1 MDDPNW
7 QKFIATYDEPYVMC
21 GTYLIILGCVKKIFN
36 NLNSPLFSYDIY
48 DQIMSYR
55 TDGHK

>member
-1 MDDPNW
+1 
-7 QKFIATYDEPYVMC
+7 MC